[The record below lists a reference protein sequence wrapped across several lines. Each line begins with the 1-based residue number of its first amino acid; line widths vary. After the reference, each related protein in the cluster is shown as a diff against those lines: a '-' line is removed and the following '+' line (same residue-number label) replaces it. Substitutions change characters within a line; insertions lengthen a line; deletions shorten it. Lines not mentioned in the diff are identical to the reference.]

1 MKTLE
6 LGLFVLLVLVCLFPT
21 PALCQVSAG
30 FVPSTQDLDQVRSS
44 WKLLMVGAKDRKDMD
59 QKVTRRGGSTEASDI
74 VTKKGRTHGCLIW
87 CVLRGIA
94 KGPIE
99 IKYSYS
105 YGEASA
111 EVALQKAVHAF
122 DSRAGICEREMPT
135 VEYTQGG
142 DF

>member
-1 MKTLE
+1 MKALQLE
-6 LGLFVLLVLVCLFPT
+6 LFLLLAFACVFST
-21 PALCQVSAG
+21 PARCEMATG
-30 FVPSTQDLDQVRSS
+30 FVPSIQELDHVRSS
-44 WKLLMVGAKDRKDMD
+44 WKLLMVGTKDRKDVD
-59 QKVTRRGGSTEASDI
+59 HRATQRSRDHEISET
-74 VTKKGRTHGCLIW
+74 VTKKGRTHGCFIW

-105 YGEASA
+105 YGEASS
-111 EVALQKAVHAF
+111 EVAAQKAVHAF

-135 VEYTQGG
+135 IEYSQGG

>member
-1 MKTLE
+1 MKALE
-6 LGLFVLLVLVCLFPT
+6 LGLFALLALVCLFST
-21 PALCQVSAG
+21 PAPCEVSTG
-30 FVPSTQDLDQVRSS
+30 FVPSTQDLDHVRSS
-44 WKLLMVGAKDRKDMD
+44 WKLLVVGPRDRKDVD
-59 QKVTRRGGSTEASDI
+59 HKVTRRSGSHEASGI
-74 VTKKGRTHGCLIW
+74 VTKEGRTHGCFIW
-87 CVLRGIA
+87 CVLRGIP

-105 YGEASA
+105 YGEASS

-135 VEYTQGG
+135 IEFAQGG